1 MRLNLNTI
9 SSLRYISLFDLF
21 NNTFLRRTTHTK
33 TMGFRFPQIVK
44 AKHLLQRSLSS
55 NPNQAASYMEDV
67 PKGYLAVYVGDS
79 QSEMRRF
86 VIPISCL
93 NHASFQDL
101 LSQSEEE
108 FGFKHPMGVLTI
120 PCSED
125 TFVDLISRF
134 SA

>member
-44 AKHLLQRSLSS
+44 AKHLQRSLISS
-55 NPNQAASYMEDV
+55 PNQAASYMEDV
-67 PKGYLAVYVGDS
+67 PKGYLAIYVGDG

-86 VIPISCL
+86 VIPVSYL
-93 NHASFQDL
+93 NRASFQDL

-120 PCSED
+120 PCSQD